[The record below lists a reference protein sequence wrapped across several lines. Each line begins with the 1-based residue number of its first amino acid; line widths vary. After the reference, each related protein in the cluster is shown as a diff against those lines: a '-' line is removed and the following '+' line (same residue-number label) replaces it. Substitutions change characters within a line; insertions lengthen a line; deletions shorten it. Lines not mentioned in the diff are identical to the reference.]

1 MTADIDSYV
10 LPEVWDHNNNNCE
23 ILVSDLPDF
32 IYFNSTERK
41 FYLDYDK
48 ITTAEIGEHEI

>member
-23 ILVSDLPDF
+23 ILVSDLPNF

-48 ITTAEIGEHEI
+48 ITTAEIGEH